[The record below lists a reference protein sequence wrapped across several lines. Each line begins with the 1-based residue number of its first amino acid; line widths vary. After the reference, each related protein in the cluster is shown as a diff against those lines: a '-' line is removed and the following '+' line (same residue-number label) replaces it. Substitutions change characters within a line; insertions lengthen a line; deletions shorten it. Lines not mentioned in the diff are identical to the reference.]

1 MSLDLSAPVP
11 AVSPGA
17 RRPPLVPALGLLL
30 AALLGAVLVALS
42 SGSVA
47 VPLGG
52 TVSHLAQAMGLPG
65 TPLSS
70 RDLAVLVTLRLPR
83 IVLAAAVGVTL
94 GVAGASLQAIFR
106 NPLADPGLVGVSSG
120 AAFAG
125 SLTMVLGVSGFGLAA
140 RGVSLAVLLPA
151 MAFLGAL
158 SATVLILMLARRA
171 GRCSAA
177 DMLLAGIAVNALG
190 ATGIGLCSY
199 LGDDLALRQMTFWM
213 MGGFGG
219 AGWAQAAPALALMA
233 LAAAGLMAN
242 ARRLDLYALGERD
255 AFLLGLDP
263 HRFAVRTVLLVAL
276 GVGAAVAVSG
286 LIGFVGLIVPHMMRL
301 WLGPAH
307 RRLLPATALA
317 AATLLILA
325 DTAARTIAAPADV
338 PVGLLLGAVGAPVF
352 LTLLRSRG
360 GRLTA

>member
-1 MSLDLSAPVP
+1 MSVEVSSMGIGGP
-11 AVSPGA
+11 AV
-17 RRPPLVPALGLLL
+17 RRPPLFPTLGLL
-30 AALLGAVLVALS
+30 AAAAVVAVLVALS
-42 SGSVA
+42 TGGVA
-47 VPLGG
+47 VPLDR
-52 TVSHLAQAMGLPG
+52 TLSHLAQAVGLPG
-65 TPLSS
+65 TPLSA
-70 RDLAVLVTLRLPR
+70 RDLAVLTTLRLPR

-120 AAFAG
+120 AALAG
-125 SLTMVLGVSGFGLAA
+125 AVTMILGVSGFGLAA
-140 RGVSLAVLLPA
+140 RGLSLATLLPV

-158 SATVLILMLARRA
+158 SATVLILVLARRE
-171 GRCSAA
+171 GRCSAT

-190 ATGIGLCSY
+190 GAGIGLCSY
-199 LGDDLALRQMTFWM
+199 LGDDQALRQMTFWM

-219 AGWAQAAPALALMA
+219 AAWAQIGPALALMVV
-233 LAAAGLMAN
+233 AAAGLMAN

-286 LIGFVGLIVPHMMRL
+286 LIGFVGLVVPHMIRL

-307 RRLLPATALA
+307 RRLLPAVALVGA
-317 AATLLILA
+317 ALMILA
-325 DTAARTIAAPADV
+325 DTAARTVAAPADV

-352 LTLLRSRG
+352 LGLLRSRA
-360 GRLTA
+360 GRLAV